1 MEEEKRTPGPPD
13 SGENQRVSPAQAEQS
28 PRSIGDI
35 GGSIGQEAE
44 KSAAQN
50 AVQTAAKA
58 YLMSA
63 EEVAEIYDADPIFRP
78 ERTKRPARRRGI
90 YGANAF

>member
-1 MEEEKRTPGPPD
+1 MEEEKRTPGPPA

-28 PRSIGDI
+28 PRSIGDMA
-35 GGSIGQEAE
+35 GATPQQ
-44 KSAAQN
+44 AAQS

-63 EEVAEIYDADPIFRP
+63 EEVAK
-78 ERTKRPARRRGI
+78 TL
-90 YGANAF
+90 